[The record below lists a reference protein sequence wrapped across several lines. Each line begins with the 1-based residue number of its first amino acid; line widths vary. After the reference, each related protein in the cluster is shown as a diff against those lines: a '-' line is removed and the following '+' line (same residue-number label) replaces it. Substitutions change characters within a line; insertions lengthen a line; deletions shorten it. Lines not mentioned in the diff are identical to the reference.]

1 MKPSRSPPEQTK
13 LLTTTAVYELSAVVT
28 DFRSEKESTTYTSNL
43 LPLSASL
50 TQKTSRVFPN
60 RSTTTTNWSMETNAF
75 IHKTSAIRSK
85 AFPKSGTFPTQN
97 LFTRP
102 LQSTFG
108 SFWSFGNRK
117 ASTSIYLK
125 EEHSSI
131 STLPTLSPLSVKP
144 QLATSI
150 LNDNGKTV
158 ITSSSFS
165 ASRFHALSP
174 PGNSAESTWAEVKHH
189 ESVSESFQRN
199 TKQSGQAQFAH
210 TTLSYIAASSHHGPQ
225 LVSKN
230 SVLKQ
235 TKEVILKANSMN
247 ISRRLSITNS
257 DDFLLP
263 GASLDSI
270 LVSTPSTDVLHWQ
283 TVNNPGREW
292 SSSRPSLSSD
302 AVRNNNHGT
311 SSYRTALPYGSER
324 ATVILQISSYRHHTR
339 VDSKQVSSNSS
350 VSQFLKQNVT
360 SPSEI
365 ALPVLPTSRLSTTT
379 LEIQPENPFS
389 IQASRGRSRSTVN
402 FAASLSGSSLK
413 GQSNT
418 IEGKARTETFIALR
432 ISQSIHSTLHTTAG
446 NSAILARR
454 RDPSSKRSV
463 VMQTNALPTQW
474 SLPNPTYASS
484 SNLKDEPTTRTALM
498 LFMTFASQ
506 PSQSVTKAVT
516 SWGTNSGS
524 ETNAILSKKS
534 TIHKWVLSPS
544 VFANFPI
551 SSSFPS
557 SNFISKQTVASEAT
571 SHNSDVLSTSYAS
584 LLSTERYSSSIMAS
598 KSTLKPMTFFATD
611 RQTSASFL
619 DNAGFIVGTSS
630 FQYMKST
637 ESIQQTLPLVSTKM
651 FPAEPSLSLQI
662 GTTDTSTSSTLL
674 STAIIAPSPS
684 SSNTIQIT
692 SGKMNSQ
699 PLHFGNSNV
708 TLSIQHLGR
717 TKNSSNRVSP
727 TSYKNT
733 ALVTA
738 TLMHPTI
745 HPNRPLSSSNVTCTS
760 DSKMS
765 DTVTSTAHYRSL
777 LPFTSTSSVTMKNT
791 TLKGFVGMRSAQL
804 TGKPTFGHY
813 PYTTV
818 SRVTHSRNTFRNR
831 FSSVSTT
838 ATPTSIQTPN
848 SSVPY
853 KVFDGSLIIRNRVY
867 HENLSNP
874 STVMFKT
881 LAGEVEAT
889 MKDIISLNNTNVL
902 DVKVTSF
909 RNGSVIAAF
918 YMRVRFNS
926 TLSDQEYV
934 LLLSE
939 ANRTLWRSFYV
950 TNITVTSRKTLEGS
964 SAPSK
969 RRADKSF
976 SKAVIIATLTVLGAL
991 LIAVAAFAAYFCKK
1005 KAMCNTAQVKPS
1017 E

>member
-1 MKPSRSPPEQTK
+1 M
-13 LLTTTAVYELSAVVT
+13 VT

-43 LPLSASL
+43 WLPLSESSTSKASSASL

-60 RSTTTTNWSMETNAF
+60 RSTTTTNWSETNAF

-85 AFPKSGTFPTQN
+85 AFPNGGTFPTQSS
-97 LFTRP
+97 FTRP

-108 SFWSFGNRK
+108 SSWSFGNRK

-158 ITSSSFS
+158 IASSSFS
-165 ASRFHALSP
+165 ASRFHTLSP

-189 ESVSESFQRN
+189 ESVSESLQRN

-225 LVSKN
+225 LVSNN

-257 DDFLLP
+257 DDFRLP

-270 LVSTPSTDVLHWQ
+270 LVSTPSTEVLHWQ
-283 TVNNPGREW
+283 TVNNPGTEW
-292 SSSRPSLSSD
+292 SSSRPLLSSD

-311 SSYRTALPYGSER
+311 SSYRTALPYVSER
-324 ATVILQISSYRHHTR
+324 TTVILQISSYRHHTR
-339 VDSKQVSSNSS
+339 VDSKQASSNSS
-350 VSQFLKQNVT
+350 VSQFLKQNLT

-365 ALPVLPTSRLSTTT
+365 VLPVLPTSRLSTTT
-379 LEIQPENPFS
+379 LVIQPENPFS
-389 IQASRGRSRSTVN
+389 IQASLGLSRSTVN

-413 GQSNT
+413 GQFNT
-418 IEGKARTETFIALR
+418 IEGKETFIALR
-432 ISQSIHSTLHTTAG
+432 ISQSVHSTLQTTAG
-446 NSAILARR
+446 ISAILARR

-463 VMQTNALPTQW
+463 VMQTNALPTQS

-484 SNLKDEPTTRTALM
+484 STLKDEPPTGTALM
-498 LFMTFASQ
+498 FFMTFASQ

-534 TIHKWVLSPS
+534 TIRKWVLSPS

-557 SNFISKQTVASEAT
+557 SNFIRKQTVASEAT
-571 SHNSDVLSTSYAS
+571 SHNSDASSTSYAS

-611 RQTSASFL
+611 RQTSASIL

-651 FPAEPSLSLQI
+651 FLAEPSLSLQI

-674 STAIIAPSPS
+674 RTAIVAPSPS

-717 TKNSSNRVSP
+717 TKNSNQVSP
-727 TSYKNT
+727 TRYKNT

-745 HPNRPLSSSNVTCTS
+745 HPSRPLSSSNVTCTS

-791 TLKGFVGMRSAQL
+791 TLKGFVGTRSVQL

-818 SRVTHSRNTFRNR
+818 SRVTHSRNIFRNR
-831 FSSVSTT
+831 FSSVT
-838 ATPTSIQTPN
+838 ATPTSILTPN
-848 SSVPY
+848 SSVPF
-853 KVFDGSLIIRNRVY
+853 KVFDGSLIIRNRIY

-889 MKDIISLNNTNVL
+889 MKDIISLNNTNVW
-902 DVKVTSF
+902 DVEVTSF

-926 TLSDQEYV
+926 TLSDKEYA

-939 ANRTLWRSFYV
+939 ANRTLWRGFYV
-950 TNITVTSRKTLEGS
+950 TNITLTSRKTLEGS

-976 SKAVIIATLTVLGAL
+976 SKAVIIATLAVLGAL